1 MLNWSLLSE
10 YNDKGLLQ
18 LPNGFTSHDLKAIKA
33 ELPRVL
39 AERTERTVMEADG
52 KSVRSVYGVHQH
64 NKFLSRLARHPQL
77 LMMAQQ
83 ILQDNVYV
91 YQSKVNLKL
100 PFAGDVWDWHQDY
113 TYWCNEDGMPA
124 PQAVS
129 VAIYLDDVNE
139 FNGPLYFLPGSHRS
153 GVQRHR
159 PPEGKPAGYEDAPG
173 WISNLTAKLKY
184 SIDHDCLREL
194 TLKHGIVA
202 PKGQAGTILLFDCNI
217 IHASPPNI
225 SPFGRTTLIFTY
237 NRVSNAPLESRR
249 RRPEFLAS
257 ADSRPLQAF
266 PTSRIEFLQSH
277 Y

>member
-33 ELPRVL
+33 ELPRIL

-64 NKFLSRLARHPQL
+64 NKFISRLARHPQL

-91 YQSKVNLKL
+91 YQSKLNLKL

-139 FNGPLYFLPGSHRS
+139 FNGPLYFLPGTHRS

-159 PPEGKPAGYEDAPG
+159 SPEGQPAGYEDAPG

>member
-18 LPNGFTSHDLKAIKA
+18 LPNGFTSHDLNAIKA
-33 ELPRVL
+33 ELPRIL

-113 TYWCNEDGMPA
+113 P
-124 PQAVS
+124 
-129 VAIYLDDVNE
+129 
-139 FNGPLYFLPGSHRS
+139 
-153 GVQRHR
+153 
-159 PPEGKPAGYEDAPG
+159 
-173 WISNLTAKLKY
+173 TA
-184 SIDHDCLREL
+184 
-194 TLKHGIVA
+194 
-202 PKGQAGTILLFDCNI
+202 
-217 IHASPPNI
+217 
-225 SPFGRTTLIFTY
+225 
-237 NRVSNAPLESRR
+237 
-249 RRPEFLAS
+249 
-257 ADSRPLQAF
+257 
-266 PTSRIEFLQSH
+266 PTSDPVGPRLGAQRLNRGGSWIDDPRFLRIADRSRNEPATRLIILGFRIVRSAL
-277 Y
+277 

>member
-91 YQSKVNLKL
+91 YQSKLNLKL

-194 TLKHGIVA
+194 TLKHGIVDELIA
-202 PKGQAGTILLFDCNI
+202 EPPGGAHRDTAGSAQLLGQALRRHLAELSHLGKSELIAQRYARFRNI
-217 IHASPPNI
+217 GPIT
-225 SPFGRTTLIFTY
+225 G
-237 NRVSNAPLESRR
+237 
-249 RRPEFLAS
+249 
-257 ADSRPLQAF
+257 
-266 PTSRIEFLQSH
+266 
-277 Y
+277 

>member
-1 MLNWSLLSE
+1 MLNWNLLSE

-18 LPNGFTSHDLKAIKA
+18 LPNGFTSHDVKAIKA
-33 ELPRVL
+33 ELPRIL
-39 AERTERTVMEADG
+39 AERTERTVLETDG

-77 LMMAQQ
+77 LSMAQQ

-139 FNGPLYFLPGSHRS
+139 FNGPLYFLPGTHRS

-202 PKGQAGTILLFDCNI
+202 PKGQAGTILVFDCNI